1 MFKQSY
7 GILLVLHSNYTT
19 TSSDMSH
26 KLAVGALCAGLC
38 FTSVLLGMACYA
50 FVKYINRRHVKL
62 KCPVAQVSFSLPYTT
77 SFSLPH
83 TSNIPFE
90 GFPRAIQLTQY
101 VPMYIDGQ
109 LQPHRGLTRP
119 EISMNS

>member
-26 KLAVGALCAGLC
+26 NLAVGALCAGLC

-62 KCPVAQVSFSLPYTT
+62 KCPVAQV